1 MIDSIDIRIGRYFL
15 WRFAV
20 LTSLVPILLALSV
33 QAAEPAPAPAHG
45 LPLIGVEAEEFLRSA
60 EIVKVRD
67 LDSKGVT
74 RPRQVVLSD
83 GSRTFKAVFKDIDE
97 EAPKKTLADGEVIL
111 RFRDDFRHEI
121 AAYELDKLLGLGM
134 VPPCVRRRIH
144 HEVGSLCMWVEGVMT
159 EWERKM
165 ERKIDPPDL
174 QDWNNQMHT
183 VRLFLQLIYDIDYK
197 NISNLLVDP
206 DFKIYKI
213 DSSRAFRIDDELR
226 KERSLTRFSRPVVE
240 ALRRLNLEDAQAE
253 LDEWLTKAQIRG
265 LMARRDLILELVER
279 RIAERGEAAVLYP

>member
-1 MIDSIDIRIGRYFL
+1 
-15 WRFAV
+15 V
-20 LTSLVPILLALSV
+20 LTSLAPILLALSV
-33 QAAEPAPAPAHG
+33 QVAEPAPAPAHG
-45 LPLIGVEAEEFLRSA
+45 LPLVGVEAEEFLRNA
-60 EIVKVRD
+60 KIEDVRE

-74 RPRQVVLSD
+74 RPRLVLLSD
-83 GSRTFKAVFKDIDE
+83 GSRTLKAVFKDIDE
-97 EAPKKTLADGEVIL
+97 EKPKKTLADGEIIL
-111 RFRDDFRHEI
+111 RFRDDFNHEI
-121 AAYELDKLLGLGM
+121 AAYELDKLLGLGI
-134 VPPCVRRRIH
+134 VPPCVKRRIH

-165 ERKIDPPDL
+165 ELKIDPPDL

-226 KERSLTRFSRPVVE
+226 KERSLTRFSRSVVD
-240 ALRRLNLEDAQAE
+240 ALERLNPEVAATK
-253 LDEWLTKAQIRG
+253 LDPWLSKAQIKA
-265 LMARRDLILELVER
+265 LMARRDLILELVDR
-279 RIAERGEAAVLYP
+279 RIAERGEAAVMFP